1 MSSCTQARILSALRK
16 RRPNE
21 EGMRHL
27 VVSVP
32 AGGTAWAA
40 NLGLIE
46 GPTVVRYE
54 AVGENVTA
62 HLISKR

>member
-1 MSSCTQARILSALRK
+1 MSSYTQARILSALRK

-32 AGGTAWAA
+32 AGGTAWAG

-62 HLISKR
+62 HLISNR

>member
-1 MSSCTQARILSALRK
+1 MSSYTQARILSALRK

-46 GPTVVRYE
+46 GPAVLRYE
-54 AVGENVTA
+54 AVGENVNA
-62 HLISKR
+62 HIVTHP

>member
-1 MSSCTQARILSALRK
+1 MSSYTQTRILSALRK
-16 RRPNE
+16 RRPDE

-32 AGGTAWAA
+32 AGGTAWATD
-40 NLGLIE
+40 LGPIE
-46 GPTVVRYE
+46 GPAVIRYE

-62 HLISKR
+62 HVISSR

>member
-1 MSSCTQARILSALRK
+1 MSSYTQARILSALRK

-40 NLGLIE
+40 DLGLIE

-62 HLISKR
+62 HLISNR